1 MAPSAKRKPR
11 PPKREPFV
19 LAGTE
24 VPAGTRRTLEVPLPQ
39 LYTHTAIP
47 MPVQVLHGLR
57 EGPGLFLT
65 AALHGDEL
73 NGIEIIRR
81 VMACLDPGQ
90 IRGTVLAVPV
100 VNVFGLITQSRYLPD
115 RRDLNRSF
123 PGSAKGSLAARLAHT
138 VRQEIIQQCT
148 HGIDLHTA
156 GMNRTNL
163 PQIRA
168 NFDDPETRKCAKAFG
183 APVIVNSVAR
193 DGSLREAAV
202 ASGVHVLVYEAGE
215 PLRFN
220 DDAIETGVSGVL
232 RVMTALGMRIGR
244 SRVPGKPHIEVRVS
258 KWIRA
263 RRSGILR
270 LSVAVGEHVR
280 KGQTIGVI
288 SDSFE
293 DNKVLVKSPWAGIVI
308 GQTVNPLVYRGDAV
322 AHVGIRE

>member
-1 MAPSAKRKPR
+1 MAKPEKTKSGR
-11 PPKREPFV
+11 RASFTLNGAEI
-19 LAGTE
+19 LAGE
-24 VPAGTRRTLEVPLPQ
+24 RRTVDVPLPQ
-39 LYTHTAIP
+39 LYTHTSIP

-57 EGPGLFLT
+57 DGPRLFLT

-73 NGIEIIRR
+73 NGLEIIRR
-81 VMACLDPGQ
+81 VVARLEPRR

-123 PGSAKGSLAARLAHT
+123 PGSSNGSLASRLAHT
-138 VRQEIIQQCT
+138 VLREIIRPCT

-168 NFDDPETRKCAKAFG
+168 NLADPETRHCAEAFG
-183 APVIVNSVAR
+183 APVMVNSAAR
-193 DGSLREAAV
+193 DGSLREAA
-202 ASGVHVLVYEAGE
+202 AANGVHVLVYEAGE

-220 DDAIETGVSGVL
+220 DDAIDTGVSGVL
-232 RVMTALGMRIGR
+232 RVMAALGMRMGR
-244 SRVPGKPHIEVRVS
+244 KRGPDRPCLEARTS
-258 KWIRA
+258 KWVRA

-280 KGQTIGVI
+280 KGQSLGVI

-293 DNKVLVKSPWAGIVI
+293 EHKITVKSPWTGVVI
-308 GQTVNPLVYRGDAV
+308 GQTVNPLVYRGDAIV
-322 AHVGIRE
+322 HVGILD